1 MSLLNPTEVRD
12 ILRSSRIGTWRVEFG
27 AHIQPRFYA
36 DAVMDELLGISG
48 DISPQERFIFHRTRI
63 HPDDMELFEE
73 YSDKLSEIRSEIV
86 YCYIHPVLGEMMVRC
101 GGVCISSDTDIV
113 IITGT
118 HQDISDTIRLE
129 KTKFAE
135 RRLAEMNQTLRREQL
150 IQENYYQELLDI
162 QSCGVMAYTL
172 PDHKM
177 IHMNAEALRMYGL
190 KNIDDAQ
197 HHLGSV
203 LAQVYYPDARTVT
216 G

>member
-63 HPDDMELFEE
+63 HPDDMELFKE

-86 YCYIHPVLGEMMVRC
+86 YCYIHPVWGEMMVRC
-101 GGVCISSDTDIV
+101 GGVCVSSDTDIV

-118 HQDISDTIRLE
+118 HHDISDTIRLE
-129 KTKFAE
+129 KKQICRAAAGRDEPDTP
-135 RRLAEMNQTLRREQL
+135 QGT
-150 IQENYYQELLDI
+150 
-162 QSCGVMAYTL
+162 AYTGKL
-172 PDHKM
+172 LSGTAGYPELWCH
-177 IHMNAEALRMYGL
+177 GL
-190 KNIDDAQ
+190 YT
-197 HHLGSV
+197 S
-203 LAQVYYPDARTVT
+203 RS
-216 G
+216 

>member
-1 MSLLNPTEVRD
+1 MSLLNPTEIRD
-12 ILRSSRIGTWRVEFG
+12 ILRSSRIGTWRVEFC

-36 DAVMDELLGISG
+36 DAIMDELLGISG

-63 HPDDMELFEE
+63 HPDDMKLFQE

-101 GGVCISSDTDIV
+101 SGVCVSSDTDIV

-135 RRLAEMNQTLRREQL
+135 RRLGFAGLNCSRGNRQLRWLSASRTGFSPE
-150 IQENYYQELLDI
+150 D
-162 QSCGVMAYTL
+162 
-172 PDHKM
+172 
-177 IHMNAEALRMYGL
+177 R
-190 KNIDDAQ
+190 
-197 HHLGSV
+197 
-203 LAQVYYPDARTVT
+203 LA
-216 G
+216 